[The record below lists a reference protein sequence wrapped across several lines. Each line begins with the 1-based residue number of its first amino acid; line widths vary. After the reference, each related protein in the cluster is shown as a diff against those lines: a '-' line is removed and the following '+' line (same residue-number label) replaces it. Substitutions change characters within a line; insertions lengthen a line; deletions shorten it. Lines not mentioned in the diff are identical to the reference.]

1 MDTLKKFWP
10 FSFGTVEVK
19 DLVIRAIVYVVV
31 ATVFAILIGV
41 LQKIEVV
48 KIIFTIIGALA
59 NIYATAGLVFLF
71 LSHFKVIK

>member
-31 ATVFAILIGV
+31 ATVFSILIGV
-41 LQKIEVV
+41 LQNIAVV
-48 KIIFTIIGALA
+48 GIIFTIIGALA
-59 NIYATAGLVFLF
+59 DIYATAGLVLLF